1 MENVMMRR
9 VLLLAAA
16 ALMAGCAASPFGGYN
31 VAPGATRDAVVGRMG
46 PPQRVF
52 KLPNGERLEYSQQP
66 WGQQAYMVDLDNSG
80 RVVQAQQVLN
90 ENNFYRIELNKWTR
104 DDVEREFGRP
114 AKIDRVSSW
123 PGPVMTYRWRDRVNT
138 DMFYWVYLDGSNVV
152 RRAHPGI
159 DVINAPD
166 PKV

>member
-1 MENVMMRR
+1 MIRR
-9 VLLLAAA
+9 SLLVAAA
-16 ALMAGCAASPFGGYN
+16 ALAAGCASSPFGGYN
-31 VAPGATRDAVVGRMG
+31 VPPGSTRDAVIGRMG

-66 WGQQAYMVDLDNSG
+66 WGQQAYMVDLDNAG
-80 RVVQAQQVLN
+80 RVVQVQQVLN

-138 DMFYWVYLDGSNVV
+138 DMFYWVYLDAGNVV

>member
-1 MENVMMRR
+1 MMRR
-9 VLLLAAA
+9 PLLLAVA
-16 ALMAGCAASPFGGYN
+16 ALAAGCASGPFGGYN
-31 VAPGATRDAVVGRMG
+31 LAAGTPRDAVIARMG

-52 KLPNGERLEYSQQP
+52 RLPNGERLEYSQQP
-66 WGQQAYMVDLDNSG
+66 WGQQAYMVDLDSAG
-80 RVVQAQQVLN
+80 RVVQVQQVLN

-104 DDVEREFGRP
+104 EDVEREFGRP

-138 DMFYWVYLDGSNVV
+138 DMFYWVYLDAGNVV